1 MNKHLKKYI
10 KSLYFQDNES
20 SYYLA
25 LTFCNESFI
34 DFNLLA
40 NDFDFFI
47 DIISD
52 LKNKTIIKKLKSYNN
67 LNKQTLLINL
77 TKKTMKRD
85 YIYQLRENPMI
96 KERGFRFYLTVNDS
110 TKEQFKEMVKQLR
123 TLKKIKLKFERAF
136 IGKKR
141 YLFVNI
147 DNEIY
152 QNFWKAT
159 DLEMQPTLE
168 EYYSIFIN

>member
-1 MNKHLKKYI
+1 M
-10 KSLYFQDNES
+10 
-20 SYYLA
+20 
-25 LTFCNESFI
+25 T
-34 DFNLLA
+34 
-40 NDFDFFI
+40 
-47 DIISD
+47 
-52 LKNKTIIKKLKSYNN
+52 
-67 LNKQTLLINL
+67 
-77 TKKTMKRD
+77 RD
-85 YIYQLRENPMI
+85 YIYQLKANPMI

-136 IGKKR
+136 IGKRR

-159 DLEMQPTLE
+159 DLEMQPSLE